1 MNKKFILLTV
11 LIASLI
17 MACKKEGF
25 IEGPNASI
33 HLSEDTLFFDTVFT
47 TTGSITQFF
56 RIFND
61 NDQKLRVSNVSLAGG
76 SASPFKINVDG
87 TPGPAVSNLEIGA
100 NDSMYVFVSVQIN
113 PDAANLPFIV
123 RDSIRIDF
131 NGNTRWMQLEAWGQN
146 ANFLRSTK
154 LTGNVVWTRNL
165 PYVILGGIQVDTT
178 ASLTIQKGTRIY
190 LHADAPFVVDGTLK
204 VQGSSHDTDRVY
216 FSGDRLDEPYK
227 DFPGSWPGIYFR
239 SKSHDNQLDYAVI
252 RNAYQGIVADDPSI
266 NANPKLMLNQ
276 CIVDNIYDAGILGL
290 KSSINA
296 NNCLV
301 SNCGK
306 NVILAKGGNYTF
318 NHCTVASY
326 TNAFLVHKEPV
337 LQVTNYIKDA
347 NNNYLTANLT
357 SSFTNCIFW
366 GEGGSIDD
374 EVVVSKQGNT
384 VFSVNFTNCLWRV
397 KTAPTNITSSG
408 IIANVDPQFDSIDIQ
423 KREFNFHLKPS
434 SPGINK
440 GVATSLTI
448 DLDGKPRAVGIPD
461 LGAYEK
467 Q

>member
-178 ASLTIQKGTRIY
+178 ATLTIQKGTRIY
-190 LHADAPFVVDGTLK
+190 LHADAPFVVDGTLR

-266 NANPKLMLNQ
+266 NANPKLVLNQ
-276 CIVDNIYDAGILGL
+276 CIVDNIYDAGVLGL
-290 KSSINA
+290 SSSINA
-296 NNCLV
+296 NNCVV

-397 KTAPTNITSSG
+397 KTTPANITSSG

-423 KREFNFHLKPS
+423 KREFNFRLKPS